1 MKEYHSLLVLR
12 LVLITCFLH
21 LNFGKGLD
29 LLFDLLGQKN
39 ITELLPWEFYDA
51 LRRRQRNNRLNI
63 DVNLLADAFKKI
75 GNPLVIVSMH
85 GNCPKFGCKD
95 AIFVDMKLN
104 PCKEELL
111 RILFPKTGCS
121 QYQTAGFSCEVLLP
135 ANYNEGTSSDVVP
148 FSSSVSLSDQDLNT
162 QNQNVGDLQFNHD
175 RFWEIIEALTAV
187 DGIKDLRTFISYAS
201 TLMVFLGKLVSIIDA
216 GTKEYLLKKPAGGE
230 DDDFS
235 RDAMSVLNLMN
246 QLHSELEPSKL
257 KLECSVPIIGALCE
271 ELRSGWSIMM
281 PLLQQQGYLVKDGN
295 HASEESG
302 DHCDVEESISR
313 AQECSKG
320 KKPAS
325 ATTFNSKPQGNSKSK
340 KNKKSRGRRALIRC
354 A

>member
-1 MKEYHSLLVLR
+1 
-12 LVLITCFLH
+12 
-21 LNFGKGLD
+21 
-29 LLFDLLGQKN
+29 
-39 ITELLPWEFYDA
+39 
-51 LRRRQRNNRLNI
+51 
-63 DVNLLADAFKKI
+63 
-75 GNPLVIVSMH
+75 MH

-162 QNQNVGDLQFNHD
+162 QNQN
-175 RFWEIIEALTAV
+175 
-187 DGIKDLRTFISYAS
+187 
-201 TLMVFLGKLVSIIDA
+201 VFLGKLVSIIDA

-340 KNKKSRGRRALIRC
+340 KNKKSRGRNGK
-354 A
+354 